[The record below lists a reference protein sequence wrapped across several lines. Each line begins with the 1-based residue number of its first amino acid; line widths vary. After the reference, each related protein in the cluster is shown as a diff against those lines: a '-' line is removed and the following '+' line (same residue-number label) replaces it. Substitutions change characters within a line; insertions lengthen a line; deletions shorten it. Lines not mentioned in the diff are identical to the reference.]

1 MARVGQYKALGSK
14 LGGYRK
20 TLSDVGAKE
29 YAKQHE
35 SFKGEQQRAM
45 YSAIGGT
52 VANIIGIAGEA
63 AKLKELKGYGESAK
77 QLRGVGERDVEYQ
90 PLGKFGEAIG
100 LDPKTRKESFFHDTG
115 QTLSERELQNIGYME
130 SLGMETK
137 YSQSKYAERPDVSI
151 TPAESELIP
160 LEEKLT
166 STMTEEEQMSVFGK
180 AGVEQEDLP
189 EPLDPLYESQTKTIG
204 TYDPSLELESM
215 EGLPSIMGDYSGAAT
230 TGQRGAQSIKIGE
243 GAGDG
248 QETKGYQP
256 WLPEGVDP
264 EFAGMIERERGEE
277 TPFGHVVKQRQGE
290 INNPSGN
297 PESKVFEAIKGDD
310 DKPITGYTK
319 NELIGIASESV
330 PRGREA
336 EIQMVYGMESSYGQ
350 DPGAEGNILQ
360 IKNKEL
366 LAETQKMNI
375 DLSDPQAVSKFYVQK
390 TDEFTEGF
398 DDYEVRTGSL
408 AGTKINIW
416 DKMEQQGISKSGVR
430 YLTWQQGRRGVQ
442 DIITALD
449 TGNIHKRTVKNMLN
463 NVSEEQRKILTKQLG
478 DTKKLVKSWLDIQNE
493 KMGKY

>member
-52 VANIIGIAGEA
+52 VANIIGIAGEYSKA
-63 AKLKELKGYGESAK
+63 QELKGYGEAAK
-77 QLRGVGERDVEYQ
+77 QLRGVGEREVDYQ
-90 PLGKFGEAIG
+90 PLGGFGKAIG
-100 LDPKTRKESFFHDTG
+100 LDPKTRKEYFFGDTG
-115 QTLSERELQNIGYME
+115 KSLSEKQLQDIGYFE

-137 YSQSKYAERPDVSI
+137 YSQSKYAERPEVPI
-151 TPAESELIP
+151 T
-160 LEEKLT
+160 
-166 STMTEEEQMSVFGK
+166 TEEPES
-180 AGVEQEDLP
+180 LP
-189 EPLDPLYESQTKTIG
+189 MESLDPLYESQTQTIG
-204 TYDPSLELESM
+204 TYDPGLELESM
-215 EGLPSIMGDYSGAAT
+215 DKLPSLMGDVTGAAT
-230 TGQRGAQSIKIGE
+230 AGQRGAQSIKIGE

-463 NVSEEQRKILTKQLG
+463 NVSDEQRKILTKQLG

>member
-1 MARVGQYKALGSK
+1 MARVAQYKALGSA
-14 LGGYRK
+14 LGGYKK

-63 AKLKELKGYGESAK
+63 AKLKELKGYGESAR
-77 QLRGVGERDVEYQ
+77 QLRGIGERDVEYQ
-90 PLGKFGEAIG
+90 PLGRLGEAIG

-130 SLGMETK
+130 SLGMKTK
-137 YSQSKYAERPDVSI
+137 YGESLYAERPDVAP
-151 TPAESELIP
+151 TTEDPDELGYEVLDPIYEDP
-160 LEEKLT
+160 TKFE
-166 STMTEEEQMSVFGK
+166 
-180 AGVEQEDLP
+180 GVEPPFPIKPSEMEAGLELKSMEDLP
-189 EPLDPLYESQTKTIG
+189 SIT
-204 TYDPSLELESM
+204 
-215 EGLPSIMGDYSGAAT
+215 EGMTGAT
-230 TGQRGAQSIKIGE
+230 TEGQRGAQSIKIGE
-243 GAGDG
+243 GTVEG
-248 QETKGYQP
+248 QETQGYQP

-264 EFAGMIERERGEE
+264 EYTEMIERERDEP
-277 TPFGHVVKQRQGE
+277 TPFGHVVKQRQRE

-297 PESKVFEAIKGDD
+297 PESKVFEAIKGDEN
-310 DKPITGYTK
+310 KPITGYTK

-330 PRGREA
+330 PRGRES

-375 DLSDPQAVSKFYVQK
+375 DLSDPQAVSKFYIQK
-390 TDEFTEGF
+390 TDEFTKGF
-398 DDYEVRTGSL
+398 DAYEVQTGSL
-408 AGTKINIW
+408 SGTKINIW